1 MEVSAVAT
9 TLLGKLRSHLRAFG
23 TVGISNAFGYQI
35 LDLTQKMFNARYKRV
50 LTSKDITLDA
60 STLLF
65 DVRTKLT
72 SPEGMTIIS
81 IEVANR
87 TLVKLNDWREL
98 FAYDQSWLTRTAS
111 RHEIWS
117 PVGADMFVVYPAKTT
132 NTTAT
137 VIYAGQTTTLDGAE
151 DSFEIPDEDQETVYA
166 IAEAMLHVHLRN
178 YPEAKKRIADLS
190 ELLGLGYQ
198 GSEYK

>member
-1 MEVSAVAT
+1 
-9 TLLGKLRSHLRAFG
+9 
-23 TVGISNAFGYQI
+23 
-35 LDLTQKMFNARYKRV
+35 MFNARYKRV

-60 STLLF
+60 NTLLF

-72 SPEGMTIIS
+72 SPEGMTIVS

-87 TLVKLNDWREL
+87 TLVKLNDWKEL
-98 FAYDQSWLTRTAS
+98 FGYDQSWFTRKAT

-117 PVGADMFVVYPAKTT
+117 TIGADIFLVYPAVAT

-137 VIYAGQTTTLDGAE
+137 VIYAGETTTLDSA
-151 DSFEIPDEDQETVYA
+151 DDTFDIPDEDQETVYSV
-166 IAEAMLHVHLRN
+166 AEAILHVYLRN
-178 YPEAKKRIADLS
+178 YPEARKRLKDLS